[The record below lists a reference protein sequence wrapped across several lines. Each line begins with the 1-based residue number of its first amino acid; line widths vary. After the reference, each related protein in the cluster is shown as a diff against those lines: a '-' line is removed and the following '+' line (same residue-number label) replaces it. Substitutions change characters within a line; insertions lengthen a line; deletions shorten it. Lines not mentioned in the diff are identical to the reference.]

1 MRAVKWGNILDPTK
15 SILITGA
22 SSGIGEALALRY
34 AGNSSTLALCGRD
47 RQRLDEV
54 AEQCRALGSQVTA
67 AVIDV
72 RDASSTAAW
81 IEEMD
86 RQAPL
91 DLVIANA
98 GISGGGGTN
107 VTESAKAIFDV
118 NLGGVLNTV
127 HPALARMVERGRG
140 QIAIMS
146 SLAGFVGMPGAPAYG
161 ASKAAV
167 RSYGEALR
175 GRCSADGI
183 AVSVAC
189 PGFVVSRITDKNRF
203 RMPFLMSAAK
213 AAAIIDKGLRRNKA
227 RIAFPWPLYWAV
239 RVVQALPV
247 VVSDRIFR
255 RLPEKD

>member
-1 MRAVKWGNILDPTK
+1 MDSTK

-34 AGNSSTLALCGRD
+34 AGFGPSLALCGRD
-47 RQRLDEV
+47 SQRLDGV
-54 AEQCRALGSQVTA
+54 AEQCRVLGARVTT

-72 RDASSTAAW
+72 RDAVATAAW
-81 IEEMD
+81 IEKTD
-86 RQAPL
+86 RQDPL

-98 GISGGGGTN
+98 GISGGGATK
-107 VTESAKAIFDV
+107 VAESAKAIFDV
-118 NLGGVLNTV
+118 NLGGVMNTV
-127 HPALARMVERGRG
+127 HPALACMTERGRG
-140 QIAIMS
+140 QIAILS

-183 AVSVAC
+183 DVSVVC

-203 RMPFLMSAAK
+203 RMPFLMSAAQ
-213 AAAIIDKGLRRNKA
+213 AAAIIDTGLRRNKA
-227 RIAFPWPLYWAV
+227 RIAFPWPMYWAV

-247 VVSDRIFR
+247 AVSDRIFR